1 MTQLRIYTINQGALQ
16 QFAKEWNNQIR
27 PLREKLGFKVLGAW
41 TVASTNQFVWIMG
54 YDGSGSWEELDKA
67 YFNSD
72 ERLAM
77 DPNPARNIARME
89 EYSMDTVL
97 WVQP

>member
-1 MTQLRIYTINQGALQ
+1 MTTQLRMYTINRGALQ
-16 QFAKEWNNQIR
+16 QFAQEWNDNIR
-27 PLREKLGFKVLGAW
+27 P
-41 TVASTNQFVWIMG
+41 
-54 YDGSGSWEELDKA
+54 SWEELDQA

-89 EYSMDTVL
+89 EYFMKPALIT
-97 WVQP
+97 

>member
-1 MTQLRIYTINQGALQ
+1 MTTQLRMYTINRGALQ
-16 QFAKEWNNQIR
+16 QFTQEWNDNIR
-27 PLREKLGFKVLGAW
+27 PLREKLGFRVIGAW
-41 TVASTNQFVWIMG
+41 TIETTNQFVWIMG
-54 YDGSGSWEELDKA
+54 YDGPASWEELDQA

-89 EYSMDTVL
+89 EYFMKPALIT
-97 WVQP
+97 